1 MIKKVLIANRGEIAL
16 RIIRA
21 CKELDMKT
29 VAVHSQ
35 EDANS
40 KSVLLADESVCVGPA
55 QSNLSYL
62 NIPSIISAAEVTG
75 ADAIHPGYGFLSE
88 NSDFAK
94 IVEESGFTFIG
105 PKPENISLM
114 GDKVS
119 AKRAMIK
126 AGVPVV
132 PGSEGQISDNN
143 DAKKIASKIGYP
155 VIIKAAGGGGG
166 RGMKVVHEEKEL
178 IRQIAITKE
187 EARVAFGN
195 DAVYLEKY
203 LEKPR
208 HVEVQV
214 LGDSFGNFI
223 HLGDRDC
230 SMQRRHQKIIEEALA
245 PKIPIEEK
253 NKLGSL
259 CVKACELIDYRG
271 AGTFEFLY
279 EDGNFYFIEMNTRV
293 QVEHPI
299 TEEVT
304 FTDIVKSQLE
314 IASGEKLQFK
324 QQEVIFRGHAIECRI
339 NAEHPY
345 TFIPSPGK
353 VLNWHPPGGNGI
365 RVDSHLYNGYKIPS
379 FYDSLICKIIATG
392 KNREE
397 SIMRMKR
404 ALE

>member
-1 MIKKVLIANRGEIAL
+1 
-16 RIIRA
+16 
-21 CKELDMKT
+21 
-29 VAVHSQ
+29 
-35 EDANS
+35 
-40 KSVLLADESVCVGPA
+40 
-55 QSNLSYL
+55 
-62 NIPSIISAAEVTG
+62 
-75 ADAIHPGYGFLSE
+75 
-88 NSDFAK
+88 
-94 IVEESGFTFIG
+94 
-105 PKPENISLM
+105 M

-143 DAKKIASKIGYP
+143 DAKIASKIGYP

-365 RVDSHLYNGYKIPS
+365 ELILIFTMVIRSPVFMIRLFVKSLPLEKIEKNPS
-379 FYDSLICKIIATG
+379 C
-392 KNREE
+392 E
-397 SIMRMKR
+397 
-404 ALE
+404 